1 MKTYL
6 HAYIN
11 LSASPI
17 LNISL
22 VNSRKGELE
31 SENNGIPLFFE
42 NFLHHDEC
50 STY

>member
-1 MKTYL
+1 MDNEFL
-6 HAYIN
+6 G
-11 LSASPI
+11 P
-17 LNISL
+17 ISL
-22 VNSRKGELE
+22 HLPLHLVSSRKEVKLE